1 MEGVLFVENL
11 PKLSRKLIN
20 LRESK
25 DWSKTLVANKLG
37 LKNMQTYANW
47 EYGKSEPSS
56 EMIIR
61 IADIYGITTDKLLD
75 KMSNQSNIIPTSSND
90 FTSIPVVGTIK
101 AGPNGLALQD
111 YQGTE
116 EVSKNDV
123 DKSFDYFWLVVSG
136 DSMTGDG
143 IFDGDYALI
152 KQTPEFSNGDICA
165 IIVDGEEGTLKHVTQ
180 SKDSIVL
187 TASNPAYQP
196 RIFVGSDMN
205 RILVA
210 GRLVETK
217 RKY

>member
-1 MEGVLFVENL
+1 MAFGQQLKSIRQERKIGLNQLAMLSGVSASQISRIENGKMST
-11 PKLSRKLIN
+11 PKVNTIKKLA
-20 LRESK
+20 K
-25 DWSKTLVANKLG
+25 G
-37 LKNMQTYANW
+37 LKYNELELMKIAGYVADD
-47 EYGKSEPSS
+47 ELSE
-56 EMIIR
+56 
-61 IADIYGITTDKLLD
+61 
-75 KMSNQSNIIPTSSND
+75 NIIPTSSND

-116 EVSKNDV
+116 KVSKYDV
-123 DKSFDYFWLVVSG
+123 DKSFNYFWLVVSG
-136 DSMTGDG
+136 DSMIGDG

-165 IIVDGEEGTLKHVTQ
+165 IIVDGEEGTLKHITQ
-180 SKDSIVL
+180 TKDSIVL

-196 RIFVGSDMN
+196 RVFVGDEMN
-205 RILVA
+205 EILVA